1 MFVGCI
7 FRQALR
13 VLSRCV
19 FRTSSWVLD
28 IHCLYLIT
36 IWIWNT
42 LPILSKTGLVFISFS
57 SISLLQLLPKMKLP
71 HHIWLKYEFWENY
84 FLLLLYLLP
93 SWLGCFDNYIF
104 DFFFFFYASCFVCFS
119 LISLFSFHSFFMPYD
134 LLLSFLFLYF
144 PSILFYLF
152 SFLFSPCILISW
164 RIKHAIVWR
173 FAAFVQDNKKV
184 GEGKKVERKLEKKES
199 STPKDTKLLCA
210 H

>member
-1 MFVGCI
+1 MDMEHLAYFVKNWSCI
-7 FRQALR
+7 YFI
-13 VLSRCV
+13 
-19 FRTSSWVLD
+19 FIYFTSATFAKNETSTSHLAQ
-28 IHCLYLIT
+28 
-36 IWIWNT
+36 IWILGKLLFTFT
-42 LPILSKTGLVFISFS
+42 LPPSF
-57 SISLLQLLPKMKLP
+57 LTRMFWQL
-71 HHIWLKYEFWENY
+71 HFW
-84 FLLLLYLLP
+84 
-93 SWLGCFDNYIF
+93 
-104 DFFFFFYASCFVCFS
+104 FFFFLYASCFVCFFFIS
-119 LISLFSFHSFFMPYD
+119 LISFHSFFMPYD

-199 STPKDTKLLCA
+199 STPKDTKLFCA